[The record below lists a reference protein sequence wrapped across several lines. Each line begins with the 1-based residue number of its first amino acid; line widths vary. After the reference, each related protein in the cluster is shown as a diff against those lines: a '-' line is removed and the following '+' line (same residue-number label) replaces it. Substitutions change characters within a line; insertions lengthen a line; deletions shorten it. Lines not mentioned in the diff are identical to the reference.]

1 MSQVL
6 YIGDSYCSSHLNINK
21 NWPIILAN
29 KLQKNC
35 KVFSYPGGSLVSQL
49 HAVIDL
55 TQQQID
61 SSDMI
66 IFCHT
71 HPQRIPSHIYWKL
84 NIQDNY
90 FKNKKEFQEK
100 FEADYHKYISDAV
113 LEDFIESRWYEWV
126 VKKFEGKKLI
136 HLHSFDDSLLKIDL
150 LKGINITPSLKTIS
164 YYEWDRDL
172 NHDPR
177 PNHMCAKNNIILAE
191 QLYEIISK
199 NDSGIFSLD
208 MDKFVKKNV

>member
-1 MSQVL
+1 MSQIL
-6 YIGDSYCSSHLNINK
+6 YIGDSYCSFYGENS
-21 NWPIILAN
+21 WPDVLAN
-29 KLQKNC
+29 KLQKNYE
-35 KVFSYPGGSLVSQL
+35 VFSYIGGSLVSQL
-49 HAVIDL
+49 HAAL
-55 TQQQID
+55 GLSQQQID
-61 SSDMI
+61 NSDII

-71 HPQRIPSHIYWKL
+71 HPARIPSHTYWKL

-90 FKNKKEFQEK
+90 FKDNREFQEK
-100 FEADYHKYISDAV
+100 FEADYYKYISDAMF
-113 LEDFIESRWYEWV
+113 EDFIESRWYEWI

-136 HLHSFDDSLLKIDL
+136 HLHSFDESLLKIDL

-164 YYEWDRDL
+164 YYEWNRDL

-177 PNHMCAKNNIILAE
+177 PNHMCIENNIIIAE

-208 MDKFVKKNV
+208 IDKFVNKNV